1 MTGRAVTPPPS
12 KVARRNFCRLSRG
25 VHCDDMQNMTGSAPM
40 TLRLMPSV
48 LLTLATAP
56 LLGGCVSTV
65 AKVATAPVRVAGK
78 GVDMMT
84 TSQSEAD
91 EKRGRELRRREER
104 LGSLQRE
111 YDRHL
116 RECNEGDSRS
126 CLKARDDYAEIQQIL
141 PTVPVER
148 R

>member
-1 MTGRAVTPPPS
+1 M
-12 KVARRNFCRLSRG
+12 
-25 VHCDDMQNMTGSAPM
+25 
-40 TLRLMPSV
+40 
-48 LLTLATAP
+48 LA
-56 LLGGCVSTV
+56 GCVSTV

-91 EKRGRELRRREER
+91 EKRGRDLRHRQER
-104 LGSLQRE
+104 LDKLERE
-111 YDRHL
+111 RDRHL
-116 RECNEGDSRS
+116 RECNDGDDRS

-141 PTVPVER
+141 PTVPAER